1 MNDATIKLKDTTDK
15 LISDINNAVKEC
27 IIDAAKEAN
36 NFTGV
41 NPLMMKYVGY
51 GMQVLNTALEYTK
64 ALTDEL
70 IKQHEIIEDLKKSND
85 EKLKLLADKVERH
98 IDDIQQ

>member
-1 MNDATIKLKDTTDK
+1 MDDATMKLKDTTDK

-70 IKQHEIIEDLKKSND
+70 IKQNKIIEELKETND
-85 EKLKLLADKVERH
+85 KQHKLLTEQLEKQA
-98 IDDIQQ
+98 